1 MADDTIRIMIADDN
15 AIVRYGLRVFI
26 ELFDDY
32 ELVGEADT
40 GSEAVGLCVELQP
53 DIVLMDLVM
62 PQMDGVRAT
71 EKIIQEF
78 PDIKIL
84 VLTSTVDYQLIE
96 EAMQAGAQGYLLK
109 DVSID
114 TLDQAIRSAVS

>member
-1 MADDTIRIMIADDN
+1 MTDDNIRIMIADDN

-32 ELVGEADT
+32 QLVGEADT
-40 GSEAVGLCVELQP
+40 GSQAVGLCVELQP
-53 DIVLMDLVM
+53 DLVLMDLVM

-71 EKIIQEF
+71 EKINQQF
-78 PDIKIL
+78 PDIRIL
-84 VLTSTVDYQLIE
+84 VLTSTVDYDLIG

-109 DVSID
+109 NLSID
-114 TLDQAIRSAVS
+114 TLDQAIRSAVA